1 VKTPA
6 GEEGILVTDD
16 SADASPAPGQPAS
29 DLARFDTGVAHPA
42 RVYDYWLGGTNNF
55 AADQAAAEAVIAA
68 RPSIVRDI
76 RANREFL
83 HRAVAYLA
91 AEAGIRQ
98 FLDIGMGIPASPNVH
113 EIAQGIAPDARVVYV
128 DNDPLVLAYAGTL
141 LTSTPAGAT
150 AYVDADL
157 RYGSTILRDATH
169 TLDFSQPVAVIL
181 VGVLH
186 LIRDDED
193 PCGIVARLM
202 DAMPPGS
209 YLVITHPASDI
220 DAGAAAEGARRYN
233 SSVATSQTRR
243 SFVEVSPFF
252 HGLTMIEPGVVQNH
266 RWRPAPDADVSEYE
280 VSAWAGIGRKP

>member
-1 VKTPA
+1 VADNSTDAPA
-6 GEEGILVTDD
+6 
-16 SADASPAPGQPAS
+16 SGQPAG
-29 DLARFDTGVAHPA
+29 DLAQFDTGVAHPA

-55 AADQAAAEAVIAA
+55 AADQQAAEAVIAA

-76 RANREFL
+76 RTNREFL

-91 AEAGIRQ
+91 AEAGVRQ
-98 FLDIGMGIPASPNVH
+98 FLDIGMGIPTSPNVH
-113 EIAQGIAPDARVVYV
+113 EIAQNIAPDARVVYV
-128 DNDPLVLAYAGTL
+128 DNDPLVLAYAGAL
-141 LTSTPAGAT
+141 LTSTPEGAT

-157 RYGSTILRDATH
+157 RYTSTILRDATH
-169 TLDFSQPVAVIL
+169 TLDFSQPVAVLL

-186 LIRDDED
+186 LVKDDED

-209 YLVITHPASDI
+209 HLVITHPASDI

-252 HGLTMIEPGVVQNH
+252 HGLAMVEPGVVQNH
-266 RWRPAPDADVSEYE
+266 RWRPAPGAEVNEYE
-280 VSAWAGIGRKP
+280 VSAWAGVGRKP

>member
-1 VKTPA
+1 MA
-6 GEEGILVTDD
+6 D
-16 SADASPAPGQPAS
+16 SRIDRSEASSQPTG
-29 DLARFDTGVAHPA
+29 DLAQFDTGVAHPA

-55 AADQAAAEAVIAA
+55 AADQEAAEAVIAA

-83 HRAVAYLA
+83 HRAVAYLT

-113 EIAQGIAPDARVVYV
+113 EVAQGIAKDARVVYV

-141 LTSTPAGAT
+141 LTSTPEGAT

-157 RYGSTILRDATH
+157 RYMSTILRDASH
-169 TLDFSQPVAVIL
+169 TLDFTQPIAVIL

-186 LIRDDED
+186 LIKDDED
-193 PCGIVARLM
+193 PYAIVARLM
-202 DAMPPGS
+202 DAVPSGS
-209 YLVITHPASDI
+209 HLIITHPASDI

-252 HGLTMIEPGVVQNH
+252 HGLTMVEPGVVQNH
-266 RWRPAPDADVSEYE
+266 RWHPPPDMDVNEYE